1 MGRNGKKKKKRQ
13 EEGAEL
19 EERDEIPALQCLK
32 YSPVQLSL
40 TKE

>member
-19 EERDEIPALQCLK
+19 EERDEIDHNV
-32 YSPVQLSL
+32 YN
-40 TKE
+40 